1 MLGIAFGT
9 RADGRCAE
17 IFETSTQFL
26 CGPAKLFIG
35 RVPEAKNGIME
46 FFEEVIGEV
55 GAQEAPPQRCHR
67 SWLPPST
74 GGRDDEYD
82 DAL

>member
-1 MLGIAFGT
+1 MLSIAFGT
-9 RADGRCAE
+9 RADGLCAE
-17 IFETSTQFL
+17 IFETSAQFL

-35 RVPEAKNGIME
+35 GVPEAKDGIMK
-46 FFEEVIGEV
+46 FFEEVLGEV

-67 SWLPPST
+67 TWLPPST
-74 GGRDDEYD
+74 GGGDDKCD